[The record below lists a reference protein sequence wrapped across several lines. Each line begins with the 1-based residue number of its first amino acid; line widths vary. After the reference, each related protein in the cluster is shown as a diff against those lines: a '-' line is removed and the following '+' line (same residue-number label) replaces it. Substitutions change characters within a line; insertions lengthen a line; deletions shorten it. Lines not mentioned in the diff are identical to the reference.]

1 MKWRYPESMTDSPAS
16 PKFSRRLLSSG
27 MPGADYGVFLMAVP
41 VIGAIG
47 ILITAFASYSLTAFV
62 WLLVLTAFVTALMA
76 IMEIFQAPA
85 AWEGGTPPAR
95 EMIRQFVTI
104 MLLWPVAYPLYLR
117 HRKRLK
123 LGDWMK
129 AALVV
134 DVLFLLAAV
143 TGGVVTVTGYDKPV
157 PTAAQEDKQPTLL
170 AADRH
175 WMPDPD
181 DIDIVK
187 TGHLDNCP
195 MKTLDQEVK
204 GYFEAPRWEAGATAD
219 GQDFVNASGI
229 LTYQDK
235 PATAVLQFVMYKDKS
250 GFRPYLFTIN
260 GVPQPLYVTAFTLAQ
275 MCE

>member
-1 MKWRYPESMTDSPAS
+1 MTDSAAK
-16 PKFSRRLLSSG
+16 PKLSRRLLSSG

-47 ILITAFASYSLTAFV
+47 ILITAFASYSLAAFV
-62 WLLVLTAFVTALMA
+62 WLLLLTAFVTALMA
-76 IMEIFQAPA
+76 VMEIFQAPA

-95 EMIRQFVTI
+95 EMSRWFAAILF
-104 MLLWPVAYPLYLR
+104 LWPAGYPLYLR
-117 HRKRLK
+117 ARSRLK

-134 DVLFLLAAV
+134 DALFLVSAV
-143 TGGVVTVTGYDKPV
+143 AGGVITVTGYDKPS

-195 MKTLDQEVK
+195 RRTLDQEVK

-235 PATAVLQFVMYKDKS
+235 PATAVLQFLMYKDKS